1 MNQVKFHSLG
11 LQERDLKFNKGSLH
25 LCTRYV
31 SSCTKKSL
39 KRIRAHDLCDTVA
52 MLLPLSYQ
60 ANWEL
65 VTLWLLERCCQ
76 LYTTQLWWDSQVC
89 AGRIPFKPAI
99 SIILSITPYSCM
111 RCSCYGQVNFV
122 YLLFFA
128 SHASIFKSQL
138 ILARF
143 SSLRFHLICLFT

>member
-1 MNQVKFHSLG
+1 
-11 LQERDLKFNKGSLH
+11 
-25 LCTRYV
+25 
-31 SSCTKKSL
+31 
-39 KRIRAHDLCDTVA
+39 

-122 YLLFFA
+122 YILFFA
-128 SHASIFKSQL
+128 SHASFFQSQL

-143 SSLRFHLICLFT
+143 SSVRFHLISLFTWYLLFFSPSWYCQIQYCSHVTLRLIVSPSRHLSSGTCGRDK